1 MSLSNSFS
9 STDNR
14 AVTSQTPLLNLEF
27 QKHVVEFTFPLP
39 KEVEELTR
47 DTEAYIGVL
56 NWQTEHAA
64 VVTQTH
70 CFVWDYGGVDNFKQL
85 FERETSIYKFKMP
98 ICDDDDILDDSNNHP
113 KLPLVCIIPSNQ
125 HQKPGLLACSRRGEF
140 RYWEDITRE
149 SVFEDHYSS
158 LKVYLQEGDYGTHLA
173 CYETHQSSQDSCIII
188 FGSAR
193 SVLYRINISKTGMS
207 SSSLSRSVGI
217 MENFSSYLWLSSKY
231 DTGEI
236 ITTTLGNRLENNLL
250 SEVFVLMEKSLEKW
264 AFGQARSVNKYVQ
277 GQDIYNNIIQE
288 IYLSDSRIKKTDQ
301 VDLKLLDI
309 EFTRNGELIILVSYF
324 FGSNQNE
331 IVENKNLSHALVIL
345 STEEVQFS
353 DAVIYKVDNI
363 HRLKNQSNLSLGPQA
378 NLVMPNGGPAVFVV
392 FSQAI
397 IITTILE
404 GSNYSNIV
412 SLQDQTRDRIIGF
425 CGEGSKSWHDR
436 NIDRVSR
443 INILTAKTGIMTCKL
458 NLMEIMDERDHTH
471 DQMNLDNS
479 QEMRDRELKRMLE
492 QAVFNTSEKVPVTN
506 YISCEHDGDINSAAI
521 EISDEIMNSR
531 SQYLFDFI
539 ELKSQLN
546 ERCNKMSL
554 LIQIIKFS
562 NMLDKLY
569 PSTRQ
574 HLFWNAEKMAC
585 ALKLWEYYNSSL
597 SLRGQTEES
606 QRKLLVSAIRDYL
619 KEREIQIKP
628 NEDIVRFFFRFHV
641 REIGFIFTYI
651 EQVISEQEDSNL
663 LIPEANNIILL
674 SFEAA
679 FNFRRT
685 NKDLYVI
692 TSNCLKESWTFHPE
706 LLKVLYQQFEKTSDI
721 IQDSD
726 IQNDGEKIDSLKDQ
740 LVKLADILLG
750 ATSERLNCDDS
761 MTREDAQIYRNEWTT
776 ILKKLVRVGKS
787 DDAFVLSETY
797 EEYKILVDL
806 IMSHGQN
813 IDYYIKKYVN
823 KYQENFEYPLYEW
836 YVEKELYADLLSQ
849 SHAYEYKDSLQKF
862 LNERNL
868 NGISWMHDI
877 YLNRYGEASIKL
889 RHLARNQS
897 RVNRNKTFLSMSKLS
912 FLAELGDEIDLKNE
926 DVQRNL
932 DEIDNG
938 FELLKAYSDLQEEFV
953 SFLTSQRQYHDTK
966 PKQVNAIMEGTAG
979 SWKHHKP
986 ALSQIYE
993 KQVIKILDGEI
1004 IPTSELVEVMTLA
1017 DKKMENAFPFALQ
1030 FTLNDNKISEDH
1042 RRTILQTI
1050 WRRIYLNDN
1059 WEILLDTSNI
1069 SDEELNKHIKSTF
1082 VYVALEIVNRSVTGI
1097 PLNQWFYP
1105 PAEAFF
1111 SSTIEQ
1117 FHKWFPLLSEEQI
1130 KSLIE
1135 DYLKENDDLKH
1146 YIDNYHLDKYV
1157 EYALGLLDLKSKF
1170 G

>member
-1 MSLSNSFS
+1 ML
-9 STDNR
+9 
-14 AVTSQTPLLNLEF
+14 Q
-27 QKHVVEFTFPLP
+27 
-39 KEVEELTR
+39 
-47 DTEAYIGVL
+47 
-56 NWQTEHAA
+56 

-250 SEVFVLMEKSLEKW
+250 SEVFNLQGM
-264 AFGQARSVNKYVQ
+264 VNWSFL
-277 GQDIYNNIIQE
+277 
-288 IYLSDSRIKKTDQ
+288 YL
-301 VDLKLLDI
+301 
-309 EFTRNGELIILVSYF
+309 YF

-679 FNFRRT
+679 FN
-685 NKDLYVI
+685 L
-692 TSNCLKESWTFHPE
+692 EE
-706 LLKVLYQQFEKTSDI
+706 LIRIYINSKKTI
-721 IQDSD
+721 
-726 IQNDGEKIDSLKDQ
+726 
-740 LVKLADILLG
+740 KLADILLG

-761 MTREDAQIYRNEWTT
+761 ITREDAQIYRNEWTT

-953 SFLTSQRQYHDTK
+953 R
-966 PKQVNAIMEGTAG
+966 TAG
-979 SWKHHKP
+979 NWKHHKP

-1069 SDEELNKHIKSTF
+1069 SDEELNEHIKSTF
-1082 VYVALEIVNRSVTGI
+1082 VYIALEIVNRSVTGI

>member
-47 DTEAYIGVL
+47 DTGGFVFLSTICRVILKQLLGFRICSETLFDSLLECFLLEAYIGVL

-250 SEVFVLMEKSLEKW
+250 RFKIT
-264 AFGQARSVNKYVQ
+264 GHR
-277 GQDIYNNIIQE
+277 IYKE
-288 IYLSDSRIKKTDQ
+288 C
-301 VDLKLLDI
+301 
-309 EFTRNGELIILVSYF
+309 
-324 FGSNQNE
+324 
-331 IVENKNLSHALVIL
+331 
-345 STEEVQFS
+345 TEEVQFS

-761 MTREDAQIYRNEWTT
+761 ITREDAQIYRNEWTT

-979 SWKHHKP
+979 NWKHHKP

-1069 SDEELNKHIKSTF
+1069 SDEELNEHIKSTF
-1082 VYVALEIVNRSVTGI
+1082 VYIALEIVNRSVTGI

>member
-1 MSLSNSFS
+1 MSLSNPFS
-9 STDNR
+9 STDNK
-14 AVTSQTPLLNLEF
+14 AGTSQAPLLNLEF

-39 KEVEELTR
+39 KEVEEITR
-47 DTEAYIGVL
+47 DTEVYNGVL
-56 NWQTEHAA
+56 NWNTEHAA

-70 CFVWDYGGVDNFKQL
+70 CFVWNYSGSDSVKQL
-85 FERETSIYKFKMP
+85 FEQETPIYKFKMP
-98 ICDDDDILDDSNNHP
+98 MCDDDDDILDDLSNHH

-125 HQKPGLLACSRRGEF
+125 YQKPGLLACSRRGEF

-158 LKVYLQEGDYGTHLA
+158 LKVYLQEGDFGTHLA
-173 CYETHQSSQDSCIII
+173 CHETHQSSQDSCIII
-188 FGSAR
+188 FGSAK
-193 SVLYRINISKTGMS
+193 SVLYRINISKTGMN

-231 DTGEI
+231 DTGDI
-236 ITTTLGNRLENNLL
+236 ITTTLGNKLENNLL
-250 SEVFVLMEKSLEKW
+250 SEVFVLMDKSLEKW
-264 AFGQARSVNKYVQ
+264 AFGQTRSANKYVQ
-277 GQDIYNNIIQE
+277 GQDIYDNIIRE
-288 IYLSDSRIKKTDQ
+288 IYSNDSRIKKTDQ

-309 EFTRNGELIILVSYF
+309 EFARNNELVILVSYF

-331 IVENKNLSHALVIL
+331 IVESKNLSYALVIL

-363 HRLKNQSNLSLGPQA
+363 HGLKNQSNLSLGPQA
-378 NLVMPNGGPAVFVV
+378 NLVVPNGGPAVFVV
-392 FSQAI
+392 FPQAI

-404 GSNYSNIV
+404 GSSYSNIV
-412 SLQDQTRDRIIGF
+412 SLQDPIGDRIIGF

-443 INILTAKTGIMTCKL
+443 ISILTAKTGIMTCKL
-458 NLMEIMDERDHTH
+458 NLVEIMNERDHTH

-506 YISCEHDGDINSAAI
+506 YISCEHGGDINSAAI

-531 SQYLFDFI
+531 SQYLLDFI

-546 ERCNKMSL
+546 DRCNKMIL

-562 NMLDKLY
+562 NMLNELH

-585 ALKLWEYYNSSL
+585 ALKLWEYYNASL
-597 SLRGQTEES
+597 SLRGQTEEP
-606 QRKLLVSAIRDYL
+606 QRKLLVSAIQEYL
-619 KEREIQIKP
+619 QERKIQIKP
-628 NEDIVRFFFRFHV
+628 NEDIARFFFRFHV
-641 REIGFIFTYI
+641 RDIGSIFIYI
-651 EQVISEQEDSNL
+651 ERVINECHVQEDNL

-685 NKDLYVI
+685 NKDLYAI
-692 TSNCLKESWTFHPE
+692 TSSCLKESWTFHPE
-706 LLKVLYQQFEKTSDI
+706 LLKVLHQQFEKTSDI
-721 IQDSD
+721 ILDSD
-726 IQNDGEKIDSLKDQ
+726 TQYDAEKIESLKDQ

-761 MTREDAQIYRNEWTT
+761 ITREDAQIYRNEWTT

-787 DDAFVLSETY
+787 DDAFILSETY

-806 IMSHGQN
+806 IMYNGQN
-813 IDYYIKKYVN
+813 INHFIKKYVN

-836 YVEKELYADLLSQ
+836 YVEKELYADLLNQ

-862 LNERNL
+862 LDERNL

-877 YLNRYGEASIKL
+877 YLNRYGDASIKL
-889 RHLARNQS
+889 RHLARNQP
-897 RVNRNKTFLSMSKLS
+897 RVDRNKTFLSISKLS

-938 FELLKAYSDLQEEFV
+938 FELLKAYSDLQHQFV
-953 SFLTSQRQYHDTK
+953 SLIISQSQYYDTES
-966 PKQVNAIMEGTAG
+966 KQVNAIMEETAG
-979 SWKHHKP
+979 SWKHNKP
-986 ALSQIYE
+986 ALAQIYE
-993 KQVIKILDGEI
+993 KQVIKIIDGEI
-1004 IPTSELVEVMTLA
+1004 IPTSGLVEVMTLA

-1030 FTLNDNKISEDH
+1030 FTLNDNKLSEDH

-1059 WEILLDTSNI
+1059 WENLLDTSNI
-1069 SDEELNKHIKSTF
+1069 SDEELNEHIKSTF
-1082 VYVALEIVNRSVTGI
+1082 VYIALEIVNRSVTGI

-1135 DYLKENDDLKH
+1135 DYLKENDILKDL
-1146 YIDNYHLDKYV
+1146 IENYHLNNMI
-1157 EYALGLLDLKSKF
+1157 S
-1170 G
+1170 